1 MLDLAGLFL
10 RLELV
15 EAQQELVLVNNMS
28 IDFRA
33 IDTGVLVHHF
43 VWILLRYSRLGFLCG
58 LSLPNRD
65 HLIAVDFG
73 NFSIISGVKALGHT
87 QHDTG
92 SAIEEH

>member
-15 EAQQELVLVNNMS
+15 EARQELVLFNNMT

-43 VWILLRYSRLGFLCG
+43 AWILLRYSRLGFLCELFPPIG
-58 LSLPNRD
+58 TIL
-65 HLIAVDFG
+65 
-73 NFSIISGVKALGHT
+73 
-87 QHDTG
+87 
-92 SAIEEH
+92 